1 MKIYTKNGDDGTT
14 SLAGGTIVPKDDIQV
29 EAYGTIDELSA
40 FVGLLS
46 TYYNEAIL
54 DDIQKQLFVIGGILA
69 CENNEM
75 ASGMAVQE
83 KAIKSLED
91 EIDHISGMLPEQ
103 TSFILPIGVRAACIS
118 HVCRTVCRRAE
129 RIIVTLQ
136 REYNLERK
144 NNCLVYINRLS
155 DYFWVLARKLNFDAG
170 FKENNIC
177 SRER

>member
-1 MKIYTKNGDDGTT
+1 MKIYTKNGDNGTT
-14 SLAGGTIVPKDDIQV
+14 SLAGGTIVPKDDIRV

-46 TYYNEAIL
+46 TYCRETVL

-75 ASGMAVQE
+75 VAGLVVQE
-83 KAIKSLED
+83 KSIKALED
-91 EIDHISGMLPEQ
+91 EIDRISGILPEQ

-118 HVCRTVCRRAE
+118 QVCRTVCRRAE

-136 REYNLERK
+136 RKQYFERK
-144 NNCLVYINRLS
+144 TNYLIYINRLS
-155 DYFWVLARKLNFDAG
+155 DYFWVLARKLNLESG
-170 FKENNIC
+170 FVEKSYRNEL
-177 SRER
+177 